1 MDLLATAALVAL
13 LFVKEAG
20 VPVPVP
26 GDLIVIGAGVAVA
39 GDAVAGA
46 ASLAAILVA
55 GYAGGSLQFVLT
67 RGVLRPA
74 MIGLLVRVG
83 VGRDRLDAMAE
94 HLRRHG
100 ARGVAVARTTP
111 GVRVPA
117 IAASGLAALPFAA
130 FLVGLIVGNTVFV
143 GGHFLLG
150 FVVGP
155 TAVDLVAS
163 SAGIAAGVV
172 ALVVLAAIG
181 AVGWSML
188 RRRRQ
193 ARRRL
198 EQPDADDVD
207 TAGTTAYGAWAD
219 AACPACLAIAIIRT
233 TR

>member
-1 MDLLATAALVAL
+1 MAL

-39 GDAVAGA
+39 GDAAAGA

-55 GYAGGSLQFVLT
+55 GFAGGSLQFVLT

-74 MIGLLVRVG
+74 MIGLLLRVG
-83 VGRDRLDAMAE
+83 VSRGRLDAMAE

-100 ARGVAVARTTP
+100 ARGVAIARTTP

-117 IAASGLAALPFAA
+117 IAASGLASLPFAA

-150 FVVGP
+150 FVIGP
-155 TAVDLVAS
+155 TAVNLVAS
-163 SAGIAAGVV
+163 SAGIAVGVV

-181 AVGWSML
+181 AVGWSTL

-193 ARRRL
+193 ARRGSSSL
-198 EQPDADDVD
+198 DPDES
-207 TAGTTAYGAWAD
+207 TPAGTTAYGAWAD

-233 TR
+233 AR